1 MKLPYFWSA
10 NIMQTHSCLMVNNN
24 QPEHRKVAGISLAQR
39 GFALFREAGTQKSQS
54 IWDLSLSC
62 PPGHSACGGAG
73 KVVQLLSS
81 GLFNS
86 GHSSGSLRM
95 SSLLLRR
102 LRMFF
107 PSTSR
112 VFLQAMR
119 KALCLCLYKCGVV
132 VSLLTYQ
139 QFNTCVFFALWLLC

>member
-1 MKLPYFWSA
+1 
-10 NIMQTHSCLMVNNN
+10 MQTHSCLMVNNN
-24 QPEHRKVAGISLAQR
+24 QPEHRKVADISLTQR

-73 KVVQLLSS
+73 KVVQLLNSR
-81 GLFNS
+81 LFNS
-86 GHSSGSLRM
+86 GHSSSSLRM
-95 SSLLLRR
+95 SSLLLTR

-112 VFLQAMR
+112 VFFASYAESTLCMSLQVR
-119 KALCLCLYKCGVV
+119 GGSAL
-132 VSLLTYQ
+132 TDMP
-139 QFNTCVFFALWLLC
+139 AI